1 MTEPPICI
9 HPDQSSNRIGWQNEA
24 WKALEAMVLTRSES
38 EGEKK
43 ELPEKKHQTEEED
56 WKEACKD
63 VNETITK
70 FKRKAGRNYWR
81 MPS

>member
-1 MTEPPICI
+1 
-9 HPDQSSNRIGWQNEA
+9 
-24 WKALEAMVLTRSES
+24 MVLTRSES